1 MRPHAPAQGDAEPR
15 LRSRTSTP
23 HRHAHLRYQEL
34 TAVHAR
40 PVGSVRTCRLGRGLR
55 PLRRGVPRV
64 ASAPD
69 PTKVFMPSTHAR
81 QTAALQGTYEARTA
95 PKREP
100 RRTPGDS
107 SIIEIPICNFAMSLT
122 SQGVWW

>member
-1 MRPHAPAQGDAEPR
+1 MTPSHGYGRARQHLLATPICVNKNALPCMPALPGRCAHADSNEGCAPSAGACQGLA
-15 LRSRTSTP
+15 
-23 HRHAHLRYQEL
+23 
-34 TAVHAR
+34 
-40 PVGSVRTCRLGRGLR
+40 G
-55 PLRRGVPRV
+55 
-64 ASAPD
+64 APD
-69 PTKVFMPSTHAR
+69 PTEVFMPSTHAR
-81 QTAALQGTYEARTA
+81 QTAALLGTYEARTA